1 MVLQAVRAVRTAKSE
16 RMRVMRVSPVAKGN
30 DFPSLMTLC
39 NRARRKDAAAAY
51 YVAQTP
57 NRRSDPMQSLPYIFV
72 SLMGGLCL
80 AAFLTSAVI

>member
-1 MVLQAVRAVRTAKSE
+1 
-16 RMRVMRVSPVAKGN
+16 MRKSPVAKGD
-30 DFPSLMTLC
+30 DFPSLMTLYDA
-39 NRARRKDAAAAY
+39 ARRKDAAPAY

-80 AAFLTSAVI
+80 AAFLTSTVI